1 MSATAVAT
9 DETEPLIHRDPPPKR
24 PFGLA
29 RHSLVLARRSLLK
42 TLRNLGGMG
51 DATIMPIIFLVMFV
65 YLFGGAVA
73 GSTHDYLQ
81 YIFPSILVMT
91 VIIAG
96 MMATGINLN
105 VDIKKGVFDRFRTL
119 PIARLAPMM
128 GSVLGDMIRYFVAI
142 AVLFGFGSLL
152 GFRVETNVLAAL
164 AACGLTV
171 LFGFCLSWVYVLVG
185 ILIRETSG
193 VQSVILLSMFPLA
206 FGTDMVAPVD
216 TMPGWLQA
224 WVRVN
229 PVTDVMDASRG
240 LLTGGPVADALL
252 RTLIWSAG
260 LLVVFVPA
268 AIWAYRRRT

>member
-1 MSATAVAT
+1 MSATATSGRAT
-9 DETEPLIHRDPPPKR
+9 APADLDPRPGR
-24 PFGLA
+24 PFGLV
-29 RHSLVLARRSLLK
+29 RHSLVLGRRSLVK

-119 PIARLAPMM
+119 PIARLAPLL
-128 GSVLGDMIRYFVAI
+128 GSVLGDMIRYFVAVG
-142 AVLFGFGSLL
+142 VLFGVGSLL
-152 GFRVETNVLAAL
+152 GFRVQTDALAAL
-164 AACGLTV
+164 AACALTV
-171 LFGFCLSWVYVLVG
+171 LFGFCLSWAYVLTG
-185 ILIRETSG
+185 IVIKETSG

-224 WVRVN
+224 WVKIN
-229 PVTDVMDASRG
+229 PVTDVMAAARG
-240 LLTGGPVADALL
+240 LLIGGPAADAVV
-252 RTLIWSAG
+252 RTLIWSAA
-260 LLVVFVPA
+260 LLVVFVPLSVR
-268 AIWAYRRRT
+268 AYQRRT